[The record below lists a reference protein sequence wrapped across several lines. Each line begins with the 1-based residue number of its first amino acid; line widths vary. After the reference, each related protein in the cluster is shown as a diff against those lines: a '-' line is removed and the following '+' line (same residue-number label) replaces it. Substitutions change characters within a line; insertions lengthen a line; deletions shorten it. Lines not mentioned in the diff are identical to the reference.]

1 MILQN
6 TPKDDT
12 TPDDCVLPPPP
23 LPAEDLARYSPN
35 RDPDSEQDIARYVE
49 IESHDEETVQN
60 VELIKTEIIG
70 GVKYQIWDVITDK
83 DRWWVID
90 NATNLYSQKSFP
102 SLDYTLSFHVGLMM
116 RVRSQSSGA
125 DPTEPSPFDEV
136 LRRAQQAEDLY
147 DRAVEAEDFQAVGHQ
162 LRECLL
168 SLLPAMRRRVTVA
181 DDIDQPKEG
190 DFINWYHVLMDVL
203 CPGDSNKELRQYLKH
218 TAKDTWQLVG
228 WLLHD
233 RDANKTAAS
242 IASQACATVVGHSVQ
257 LLERHTRD
265 FTETCPICKSRD
277 IRSHFDPFLG
287 EDGDYYYT
295 CGSCRWSSHVDIDDE
310 EDASISEAAN
320 LAERNSEN

>member
-23 LPAEDLARYSPN
+23 LAAEDLARYSPN
-35 RDPDSEQDIARYVE
+35 RDPDSEKDIALYVE
-49 IESHDEETVQN
+49 GQSRGDEVVQN
-60 VELIKTEIIG
+60 VELIKTEIVAG
-70 GVKYQIWDVITDK
+70 QKYQIWDVITDK
-83 DRWWVID
+83 DRWWVIEPM
-90 NATNLYSQKSFP
+90 TNLYSQKSFP

-116 RVRSQSSGA
+116 RLRSQQRGA
-125 DPTEPSPFDEV
+125 DPAEPSPFDEV
-136 LRRAQQAEDLY
+136 FRRAQQAEDLY
-147 DRAVEAEDFQAVGHQ
+147 DRGVEAEDFQAVGVQ

-181 DDIDQPKEG
+181 DDLDQPKEG
-190 DFINWYHVLMDVL
+190 DLVNWYDLLMDIL
-203 CPGDSNKELRQYLKH
+203 CPGDSNKQLRQYLKH

-228 WLLHD
+228 WLLHN

-242 IASQACATVVGHSVQ
+242 IAIHACGTVVGHSIQ

-277 IRSHFDPFLG
+277 IRSHFNPFLG
-287 EDGDYYYT
+287 EYGDYYYT
-295 CGSCRWSSHVDIDDE
+295 CGSCRWSSHVDTDDE
-310 EDASISEAAN
+310 ESTSDLRVDA
-320 LAERNSEN
+320 